1 MTTINENEIYP
12 AQLNSG
18 HASCAT
24 CVQFSA
30 LRGICLKSGEKR
42 AGINLTCPAFVLR
55 PEGFVEEEPAPTP
68 PETRVCDTC
77 GRELP
82 VTAFSFMRGGRRRTS
97 CRECIGQMMRDA
109 KAAKASRS
117 TKPKAAKKPRL
128 GKKAKAYEAPA
139 VEELPST
146 VGAVLPDPVPAVTPP
161 AVEPLEDIAQDAIPE
176 GWPVQPFRGGRPVS
190 EWSTAELIEELRS
203 RGFTG
208 HVERREEYAI

>member
-1 MTTINENEIYP
+1 MMNGNETYP

-24 CVQFSA
+24 CVLFSA
-30 LRGICLKSGEKR
+30 IRGICLKSGEKR
-42 AGINLTCPAFVLR
+42 AGINLTCPAYAIR
-55 PEGFVEEEPAPTP
+55 PDGFVEEEPVPTP

-82 VTAFSFMRGGRRRTS
+82 VTAFPLVRGGRRRTS
-97 CRECIGQMMRDA
+97 CRECTGQMLRDA

-117 TKPKAAKKPRL
+117 TKPKAAKKPQR
-128 GKKAKAYEAPA
+128 KKKDYEAPA

-146 VGAVLPDPVPAVTPP
+146 VGAVPRPEPAVVMPDVDLDT
-161 AVEPLEDIAQDAIPE
+161 AEAQDDIVPE
-176 GWPVQPFRGGRPVS
+176 GWPVHPFRGGRPVS
-190 EWSTAELIEELRS
+190 EWSTAELIEELRN

>member
-1 MTTINENEIYP
+1 MNGNDTYP

-18 HASCAT
+18 HTSCAT

-42 AGINLTCPAFVLR
+42 SGINLTCPAFVLR
-55 PEGFVEEEPAPTP
+55 PEGFVEEEPVPTP

-82 VTAFSFMRGGRRRTS
+82 VTAFPLIRGGRRRTS
-97 CRECIGQMMRDA
+97 CRECTGQMLRDA

-117 TKPKAAKKPRL
+117 TKPKAAKKPRP

-146 VGAVLPDPVPAVTPP
+146 VGAVPRPEPAVVMPD
-161 AVEPLEDIAQDAIPE
+161 VDLETAAAQDIAPE
-176 GWPVQPFRGGRPVS
+176 GWPVHPFRGGRPVS

-208 HVERREEYAI
+208 HVERREEYVI